1 MVPQSFTVLGGVS
14 SFLVVLAMKT
24 LVAPHGVS
32 SHLAWPFEVWLTL
45 DLLQDLMY
53 WFSEHRI
60 NHLRSHRSRL
70 PGKILLGSVI
80 IVVVRTEIP
89 SLLRDNL
96 TLPLALLLV
105 LLDLFTLIYLIHE
118 LAYTGSR
125 FLSQRLPQAMLSR

>member
-1 MVPQSFTVLGGVS
+1 MVPQSFAVLGGMPLL
-14 SFLVVLAMKT
+14 LVVLVIEA
-24 LVAPHGVS
+24 LVAPQRVP
-32 SHLAWPFEVWLTL
+32 SHLVWPFEVWLAL

-53 WFSEHRI
+53 WFSEHHI

-70 PGKILLGSVI
+70 PSKILLGSVI
-80 IVVVRTEIP
+80 IVVVRIEIP

-105 LLDLFTLIYLIHE
+105 LFDLFKLIYLIHE

-125 FLSQRLPQAMLSR
+125 FPSQRLP